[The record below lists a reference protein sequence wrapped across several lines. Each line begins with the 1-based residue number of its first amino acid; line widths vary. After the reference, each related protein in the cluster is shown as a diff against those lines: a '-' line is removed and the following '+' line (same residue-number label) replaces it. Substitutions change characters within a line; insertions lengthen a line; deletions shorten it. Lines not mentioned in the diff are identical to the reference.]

1 MNWEEIKELIKKMPW
16 AELFE
21 GKNNEECTEIF
32 IYFIK
37 MICIW
42 KITKNKN
49 KSRNHI
55 LTERKTLLNRIKIL
69 KRKKHN
75 VRNKTKEI
83 SLKKSIIEAEIKL
96 KEHREQER
104 NTMENKVI
112 DNMKENPK
120 VLFDYIKKGKEYIY
134 DAKEIYKILIE
145 QQNSQFSERIETMKI
160 TKEEINNIEKGI

>member
-1 MNWEEIKELIKKMPW
+1 MPL

-21 GKNNEECTEIF
+21 GKNNEECTDIF

-37 MICIW
+37 KICIW
-42 KITKNKN
+42 KIPKKKN

-55 LTERKTLLNRIKIL
+55 PKERKTLLNRIKMI

-75 VRNKTKEI
+75 ERNKTKVKSME
-83 SLKKSIIEAEIKL
+83 KSIIEAEIKL

-120 VLFDYIKKGKEYIY
+120 VLFEYIRR
-134 DAKEIYKILIE
+134 EII
-145 QQNSQFSERIETMKI
+145 
-160 TKEEINNIEKGI
+160 